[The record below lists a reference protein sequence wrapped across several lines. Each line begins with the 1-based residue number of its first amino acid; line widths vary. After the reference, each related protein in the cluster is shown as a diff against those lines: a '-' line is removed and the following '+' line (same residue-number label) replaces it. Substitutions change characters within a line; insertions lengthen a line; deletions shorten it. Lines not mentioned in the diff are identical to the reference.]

1 MQCNKSGCKQT
12 FHVTCAQ
19 SAGLLCEEAGNYQDN
34 VKYCGYCDY
43 HYQRIVRNKSNSSST
58 GKIIKTIPAYR
69 PIPSGNLSSS
79 PDASPEKKASEIGNN
94 PVHSPAASPDRRS
107 GSSKKGRRPN
117 SAASD
122 LSDGHSKS
130 SNNPDHQKVPNNH
143 QDQDQLNSSI
153 GGQQNRSPT
162 SANTSSTSASSS
174 SKQSSTSSL
183 TDATSS
189 SSPEPAPPTPNLI
202 VKAHPALN
210 TASAS
215 EDKPAPVIVKLA
227 KADGVYYNKKDEK
240 KYHKKDSVDSAT
252 TPNSFNSFNED
263 VKNVHCEFSDF
274 LSLVMGM
281 VIGYYLVMVLHKV
294 EKKLLKN
301 SSKMCMTYFNLTNFL

>member
-43 HYQRIVRNKSNSSST
+43 HYQRIVRNKSNVSSDHSNSANLITIPSSSNSQNK
-58 GKIIKTIPAYR
+58 KIIKTIPAYR

-79 PDASPEKKASEIGNN
+79 PDASPEKKPAGGEN
-94 PVHSPAASPDRRS
+94 PVHHSSPAASPDRRS

-122 LSDGHSKS
+122 LSDGQSKPH
-130 SNNPDHQKVPNNH
+130 NPDHQKVPNNH
-143 QDQDQLNSSI
+143 QDQDQLSSSLMNQ
-153 GGQQNRSPT
+153 GQQNRSPT

-189 SSPEPAPPTPNLI
+189 SSPEPAPAPNPI
-202 VKAHPALN
+202 VKAHPALQS
-210 TASAS
+210 ASS

-240 KYHKKDSVDSAT
+240 KYHKKPDSNLVDVT
-252 TPNSFNSFNED
+252 TPNFNSFNED

-274 LSLVMGM
+274 LSLVNLGM
-281 VIGYYLVMVLHKV
+281 VMVQNKV
-294 EKKLLKN
+294 KK
-301 SSKMCMTYFNLTNFL
+301 YR